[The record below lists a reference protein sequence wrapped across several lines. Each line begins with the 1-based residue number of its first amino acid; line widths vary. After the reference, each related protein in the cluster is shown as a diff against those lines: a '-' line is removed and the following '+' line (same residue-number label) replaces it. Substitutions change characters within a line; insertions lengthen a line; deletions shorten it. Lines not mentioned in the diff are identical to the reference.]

1 MKVEMYRLAVISLLA
16 FFLTSCTNNIT
27 PKTEQKITVAVAASL
42 TLPLQDIGVVFKKKY
57 HTKVDLIPASSG
69 VLTAQIIHDAPF
81 DVFISANAAYPEKL
95 EKLGKTVGDP
105 ETFALGLLVLWSKKD
120 LQGMPPAKFLSGVK
134 TLSIANPDLAPF
146 GAAAV
151 KWLKEENL
159 YEKMKPKL
167 VYGENIG
174 SVNQFIA
181 SGAVDAALTSV
192 SAVHTP
198 QLYDKGYWAILP
210 ASEIAGIP
218 HVAAIIP
225 QKTSRAA
232 AKQFLEFL
240 SSDAAQTI
248 LARYGYAKPGK
259 P

>member
-1 MKVEMYRLAVISLLA
+1 MIVKFRLTLISLLA
-16 FFLTSCTNNIT
+16 FFLSSCASNNSVPQT
-27 PKTEQKITVAVAASL
+27 DQKITVAVAASL
-42 TLPLQDIGVVFKKKY
+42 TLPLRDIGAAFEKKY
-57 HTKVDLIPASSG
+57 RTKVELSPASSG
-69 VLTAQIIHDAPF
+69 VLTAQIIHGAPF
-81 DVFISANAAYPEKL
+81 DVFISADAAHPEKL
-95 EKLGKTVGDP
+95 EKEGKTVGHP
-105 ETFALGLLVLWSKKD
+105 KVFAVGLLVLWSRKD
-120 LQGMPPAKFLSGVK
+120 LQGMPPAKFLPGVK

-151 KWLKEENL
+151 KWLKKENV
-159 YEKMKPKL
+159 YGKMKPKL

-198 QLYDKGYWAILP
+198 QLQDKGHWTNLP

-218 HVAAIIP
+218 HVAAVIP

-232 AKQFLEFL
+232 ATQFLEFL
-240 SSDAAQTI
+240 SSDDAQSI
-248 LARYGYAKPGK
+248 LAKYGYGK
-259 P
+259 PEKS